1 MGLVGLSYLDFV
13 SISPPIGTGPRMS
26 RPASLR
32 YQYQIRAWQEAA
44 SLSPSHFRQTDLA
57 CVCSWHLTDTLSG
70 SLNVRFQGQRGHR
83 VTL

>member
-57 CVCSWHLTDTLSG
+57 CVCSWHLADIDACAEH
-70 SLNVRFQGQRGHR
+70 VRS
-83 VTL
+83 